1 MKEAHV
7 KKIRKKPLQCPH
19 CEYLTNR
26 KTYLIR
32 HVEKRHNNNKPN
44 FSCNIC
50 NKSFNRKDNLKRHI
64 KTHEEKKTIQYGG
77 GCENQKEDNEAGLL
91 DENNSV
97 GRDEDATLDNYCK
110 LCKLWIWL
118 DLNKYRECDDKTCM
132 NR

>member
-19 CEYLTNR
+19 CEYWTNR
-26 KTYLIR
+26 KTYLNR

-64 KTHEEKKTIQYGG
+64 KTHEEKKLFSMVEGVKIKRRIMRQDY
-77 GCENQKEDNEAGLL
+77 
-91 DENNSV
+91 
-97 GRDEDATLDNYCK
+97 
-110 LCKLWIWL
+110 
-118 DLNKYRECDDKTCM
+118 
-132 NR
+132 